1 MADLALRF
9 GKDMLV
15 VSSPIQEAL
24 RRAGIESARDQ
35 ALALLVEPETIEEAY
50 RMETVAGPQCMVT
63 PVADFTPARLVAVG
77 AEGKGEAL
85 AEAAL
90 AVMAEFKPQ
99 HTLVEI
105 APCGLPLD
113 PDSKASLVENRD
125 QYARAAQLF
134 DGRAFDAFFLN
145 GFTTADD
152 LKCALMGLRKVTDAP
167 IIASVDVQGD
177 GVLTSGRGTWREAVE
192 VMVEYGAAVAG
203 FSTLAAPSQA
213 RSLADT
219 AREALEARGADLCLA
234 ATLQVF
240 QRDAKQQGPT
250 AENPYY
256 SPDTM
261 MPAALE
267 LRAAG
272 AQFLRAAGQ
281 ATPAYTGV
289 LAVTVAG
296 LDVAPV
302 L

>member
-63 PVADFTPARLVAVG
+63 PVADFTSARLVAVG

-167 IIASVDVQGD
+167 IIASV
-177 GVLTSGRGTWREAVE
+177 E

-203 FSTLAAPSQA
+203 FSTLTAPSQA

-219 AREALEARGADLCLA
+219 ARETLEARGADLCLA

-272 AQFLRAAGQ
+272 VQFLRAAGQ

-289 LAVTVAG
+289 LAATVAG

>member
-15 VSSPIQEAL
+15 VSSPMEEAL
-24 RRAGIESARDQ
+24 RRAGIESVRDQ
-35 ALALLVEPETIEEAY
+35 VLALLVEPETIEEAY
-50 RMETVAGPQCMVT
+50 RMETVAGPQCLVT
-63 PVADFTPARLVAVG
+63 PVADFTPARLVAAGV
-77 AEGKGEAL
+77 EGKGDAL

-90 AVMAEFKPQ
+90 AVAAGFKPQ

-134 DGRAFDAFFLN
+134 CGRSFDAFFLN
-145 GFTTADD
+145 GFASADD
-152 LKCALMGLRKVTDAP
+152 LKCALMGLRMVSDAL
-167 IIASVDVQGD
+167 IVASVEVQGD
-177 GVLTSGRGTWREAVE
+177 GMLADGRGSWREAVE
-192 VMVEYGAAVAG
+192 VMAEYGAAVAG
-203 FSTLAAPSQA
+203 FSTPAPLDRACELAVEG
-213 RSLADT
+213 RETLA
-219 AREALEARGADLCLA
+219 ARGADLCLA

-240 QRDAKQQGPT
+240 RRDAKQQGPT
-250 AENPYY
+250 PDNPYY

-261 MPAALE
+261 MAAALE

-272 AQFLRAAGQ
+272 VQFLRAAGQ

-289 LAVTVAG
+289 LAAAVTG
-296 LDVAPV
+296 LDVAGSF
-302 L
+302 

>member
-105 APCGLPLD
+105 AVCRWIPTPRRRLW
-113 PDSKASLVENRD
+113 KI
-125 QYARAAQLF
+125 
-134 DGRAFDAFFLN
+134 
-145 GFTTADD
+145 
-152 LKCALMGLRKVTDAP
+152 VT
-167 IIASVDVQGD
+167 
-177 GVLTSGRGTWREAVE
+177 
-192 VMVEYGAAVAG
+192 
-203 FSTLAAPSQA
+203 STLVRRNCS
-213 RSLADT
+213 
-219 AREALEARGADLCLA
+219 
-234 ATLQVF
+234 
-240 QRDAKQQGPT
+240 
-250 AENPYY
+250 
-256 SPDTM
+256 M
-261 MPAALE
+261 AALST
-267 LRAAG
+267 RS
-272 AQFLRAAGQ
+272 F
-281 ATPAYTGV
+281 
-289 LAVTVAG
+289 
-296 LDVAPV
+296 
-302 L
+302 

>member
-15 VSSPIQEAL
+15 VSSAVQEAL
-24 RRAGIESARDQ
+24 RRAGIESVCDQ

-134 DGRAFDAFFLN
+134 CDCTFDAFFLN

-177 GVLTSGRGTWREAVE
+177 GGLASGRGTWREAVE
-192 VMVEYGAAVAG
+192 VMAEYGAAVAG
-203 FSTLAAPSQA
+203 FSTLATPDQA
-213 RSLADT
+213 RGLPMRP
-219 AREALEARGADLCLA
+219 ARHWRRAERIYVSWPRCGVPARTPSNRPHDREPLLQPRHHDARG
-234 ATLQVF
+234 
-240 QRDAKQQGPT
+240 P
-250 AENPYY
+250 
-256 SPDTM
+256 
-261 MPAALE
+261 
-267 LRAAG
+267 
-272 AQFLRAAGQ
+272 
-281 ATPAYTGV
+281 
-289 LAVTVAG
+289 
-296 LDVAPV
+296 
-302 L
+302 

>member
-24 RRAGIESARDQ
+24 RRAGIESVCDQ

-99 HTLVEI
+99 HTLVE
-105 APCGLPLD
+105 
-113 PDSKASLVENRD
+113 NRD
-125 QYARAAQLF
+125 QYARAAQFF
-134 DGRAFDAFFLN
+134 DGRTFDAFFLN

-177 GVLTSGRGTWREAVE
+177 GGLASGRGTWREAVE
-192 VMVEYGAAVAG
+192 VMAEYGAAVAG
-203 FSTLAAPSQA
+203 FSTLATPDQA
-213 RSLADT
+213 RGLADA
-219 AREALEARGADLCLA
+219 ARETLEARGADLCLM

-250 AENPYY
+250 TENPYY

-272 AQFLRAAGQ
+272 VQFLRAAGQ

-289 LAVTVAG
+289 LAATVAG

>member
-177 GVLTSGRGTWREAVE
+177 GVLTSARGTWREAVE

-203 FSTLAAPSQA
+203 FPVRYAECRIFAGRYGPRDA
-213 RSLADT
+213 GG
-219 AREALEARGADLCLA
+219 ARGGLVSC
-234 ATLQVF
+234 
-240 QRDAKQQGPT
+240 GH
-250 AENPYY
+250 
-256 SPDTM
+256 
-261 MPAALE
+261 
-267 LRAAG
+267 AAG
-272 AQFLRAAGQ
+272 VPTRRQ
-281 ATPAYTGV
+281 ATGPHGRKPLLQPRHHDARG
-289 LAVTVAG
+289 
-296 LDVAPV
+296 P
-302 L
+302 

>member
-50 RMETVAGPQCMVT
+50 RMETVAGPQCLVT
-63 PVADFTPARLVAVG
+63 PVADFTPARLVAAG
-77 AEGKGEAL
+77 MEGKGEAL

-90 AVMAEFKPQ
+90 AVMAPFKPQ

-134 DGRAFDAFFLN
+134 CDRTFDAFFLN

-192 VMVEYGAAVAG
+192 VMAEYGAALAG

-213 RSLADT
+213 RALADE
-219 AREALEARGADLCLA
+219 ARTTLEARGADLCLA

-240 QRDAKQQGPT
+240 ERDTKQQGPT
-250 AENPYY
+250 VENPYH

-261 MPAALE
+261 MAAALE

-272 AQFLRAAGQ
+272 VQFLRAAGR
-281 ATPAYTGV
+281 ATPAYTGM
-289 LAVTVAG
+289 LAAAVTG

>member
-50 RMETVAGPQCMVT
+50 RMEAVAGPQCLVT

-125 QYARAAQLF
+125 QYSRAAQLF

-192 VMVEYGAAVAG
+192 VMVEYGAADAG
-203 FSTLAAPSQA
+203 RAEPGAQLGRYGPRDAGG
-213 RSLADT
+213 
-219 AREALEARGADLCLA
+219 ARGGLVSC
-234 ATLQVF
+234 
-240 QRDAKQQGPT
+240 GH
-250 AENPYY
+250 
-256 SPDTM
+256 
-261 MPAALE
+261 
-267 LRAAG
+267 AAG
-272 AQFLRAAGQ
+272 VPARRQ
-281 ATPAYTGV
+281 ATGPHGREPLLQPRHHDARG
-289 LAVTVAG
+289 
-296 LDVAPV
+296 P
-302 L
+302 

>member
-24 RRAGIESARDQ
+24 RRAGIESVCDQ

-85 AEAAL
+85 TEAAL

-125 QYARAAQLF
+125 QYARAAQFF
-134 DGRAFDAFFLN
+134 DGRTFDAFFLN

-177 GVLTSGRGTWREAVE
+177 GGLASGRGTWREAVE
-192 VMVEYGAAVAG
+192 VMAEYGAAVAG
-203 FSTLAAPSQA
+203 FSTLATPDQA
-213 RSLADT
+213 RGLADA
-219 AREALEARGADLCLA
+219 AR
-234 ATLQVF
+234 
-240 QRDAKQQGPT
+240 
-250 AENPYY
+250 AERIYVSWPRCRC
-256 SPDTM
+256 SS
-261 MPAALE
+261 
-267 LRAAG
+267 
-272 AQFLRAAGQ
+272 
-281 ATPAYTGV
+281 ATPSNR
-289 LAVTVAG
+289 
-296 LDVAPV
+296 APRPRTPTTAPTP
-302 L
+302 

>member
-24 RRAGIESARDQ
+24 RRAGIESVCDQ

-63 PVADFTPARLVAVG
+63 PVADFTSARLVAVG

-125 QYARAAQLF
+125 QYARAAQFF
-134 DGRAFDAFFLN
+134 DGRTFDAFFLN

-152 LKCALMGLRKVTDAP
+152 LKL
-167 IIASVDVQGD
+167 
-177 GVLTSGRGTWREAVE
+177 
-192 VMVEYGAAVAG
+192 
-203 FSTLAAPSQA
+203 
-213 RSLADT
+213 SLIHI
-219 AREALEARGADLCLA
+219 
-234 ATLQVF
+234 
-240 QRDAKQQGPT
+240 
-250 AENPYY
+250 
-256 SPDTM
+256 
-261 MPAALE
+261 
-267 LRAAG
+267 
-272 AQFLRAAGQ
+272 
-281 ATPAYTGV
+281 
-289 LAVTVAG
+289 
-296 LDVAPV
+296 
-302 L
+302 

>member
-177 GVLTSGRGTWREAVE
+177 GVPTSGRGTW
-192 VMVEYGAAVAG
+192 
-203 FSTLAAPSQA
+203 PW
-213 RSLADT
+213 
-219 AREALEARGADLCLA
+219 
-234 ATLQVF
+234 
-240 QRDAKQQGPT
+240 K
-250 AENPYY
+250 
-256 SPDTM
+256 
-261 MPAALE
+261 
-267 LRAAG
+267 
-272 AQFLRAAGQ
+272 
-281 ATPAYTGV
+281 
-289 LAVTVAG
+289 
-296 LDVAPV
+296 
-302 L
+302 

>member
-105 APCGLPLD
+105 APLD

-272 AQFLRAAGQ
+272 VQFLRAAGQ

>member
-24 RRAGIESARDQ
+24 RRAGIESVCDQ

-134 DGRAFDAFFLN
+134 CDCTFDAFFLN
-145 GFTTADD
+145 GFTTAED
-152 LKCALMGLRKVTDAP
+152 LKCARLGLRKVTD
-167 IIASVDVQGD
+167 
-177 GVLTSGRGTWREAVE
+177 
-192 VMVEYGAAVAG
+192 
-203 FSTLAAPSQA
+203 
-213 RSLADT
+213 
-219 AREALEARGADLCLA
+219 
-234 ATLQVF
+234 
-240 QRDAKQQGPT
+240 
-250 AENPYY
+250 
-256 SPDTM
+256 
-261 MPAALE
+261 
-267 LRAAG
+267 
-272 AQFLRAAGQ
+272 
-281 ATPAYTGV
+281 
-289 LAVTVAG
+289 
-296 LDVAPV
+296 
-302 L
+302 

>member
-24 RRAGIESARDQ
+24 RRAGIESVCDQ

-50 RMETVAGPQCMVT
+50 RMETVAGPQSMVT

-125 QYARAAQLF
+125 QYARAAQFF
-134 DGRAFDAFFLN
+134 DGRTFDAFFLN

-177 GVLTSGRGTWREAVE
+177 GMLASGRGICARPWKSWRN
-192 VMVEYGAAVAG
+192 
-203 FSTLAAPSQA
+203 
-213 RSLADT
+213 T
-219 AREALEARGADLCLA
+219 ARRWPASPRWPPLIRRAVWPMRPARHW
-234 ATLQVF
+234 
-240 QRDAKQQGPT
+240 RR
-250 AENPYY
+250 AERIYVSWPRCRC
-256 SPDTM
+256 SS
-261 MPAALE
+261 
-267 LRAAG
+267 
-272 AQFLRAAGQ
+272 
-281 ATPAYTGV
+281 ATPSNR
-289 LAVTVAG
+289 
-296 LDVAPV
+296 APRPRTPTTAPTP
-302 L
+302 